1 MRVGVEDDIY
11 LSRDV
16 LAKTNAGIAAK
27 ANA

>member
-1 MRVGVEDDIY
+1 VEDDIY